1 MRTTA
6 IKIHV
11 CLSDMPVGCSCA
23 SSLLRI
29 KYRVTEPADIQEGL
43 HSPKDMKS
51 MTCSAH
57 VTISSLK
64 PATKIP
70 FFNQKYRHVTIRLL
84 LKMASDQYHM
94 KSWVVYL
101 NTLMNLQFSMFRH
114 KKVINIFIVNFHV
127 GHPHKKLSVHMLH
140 DS

>member
-6 IKIHV
+6 VKIHV
-11 CLSDMPVGCSCA
+11 CLPDMPVGCSCA

-29 KYRVTEPADIQEGL
+29 NYTVTEPANIQEGL

-57 VTISSLK
+57 VTISSFK

-70 FFNQKYRHVTIRLL
+70 FFNQKYQHVTIRLH
-84 LKMASDQYHM
+84 LKMVGDQYHV
-94 KSWVVYL
+94 KRWVVYL
-101 NTLMNLQFSMFRH
+101 NALMNLQFSMFWH
-114 KKVINIFIVNFHV
+114 KKVINIFIVNFHI
-127 GHPHKKLSVHMLH
+127 GHPHEKFSVHMLH
-140 DS
+140 NS